1 MIRLKIG
8 IDFDNTIASFNGV
21 FHRYAVEEKLIP
33 ASTPAAKEAVRNE
46 IRKKKG
52 NEQWTRLQGIVYSR
66 GMAEAVLTE
75 GFEEC
80 VRFLRERGTQLF
92 VISHKTAVAASDKRA
107 ELRAPA
113 MKWLETQ
120 EFFDKKGLGFKKEDI
135 FFEETRL
142 EKVKRITS
150 CGCTHFIDDLPEIF
164 NETSFPRNVIPLLYG
179 EKSWNQLQE
188 YFTQIP

>member
-1 MIRLKIG
+1 M
-8 IDFDNTIASFNGV
+8 
-21 FHRYAVEEKLIP
+21 EEKLIP